1 MLTLSSSP
9 IDTPTIGMKTDIQAD
24 ERITTEASNW
34 VFDEHVAPHFDD
46 HVRKSVPEYDR
57 VQDLAAKFSDWF
69 TYPDC
74 TVLDLGAATGETM
87 LRIRDRHSKAIN
99 LIGFDNS
106 QAMIEQAALK
116 GVTVTFADL
125 ERLANIPD
133 FTYGV
138 ALYTLQ
144 FLRTQARQQLVY
156 NIARALQPGG
166 GFFVVEKVL
175 GSYPTTQDII
185 QQLYWD
191 MKIANGLTPAQVLN
205 KAHALRGCMF
215 PKTIQENETE
225 FRAAGFSQIEIVF
238 KDLQFCG
245 WLLIR

>member
-1 MLTLSSSP
+1 MTANL
-9 IDTPTIGMKTDIQAD
+9 QAD
-24 ERITTEASNW
+24 DGISTEASNW
-34 VFDEHVAPHFDD
+34 VFDEHVAPHFDE

-57 VQDLAAKFSDWF
+57 VQALAAKFSDWF

-74 TVLDLGAATGETM
+74 AVLDFGAATGET
-87 LRIRDRHSKAIN
+87 LRRIRERHTKPLT
-99 LIGFDNS
+99 LIGYDNS
-106 QAMIEQAALK
+106 QAMIEQAARK
-116 GVTVTFADL
+116 GIEVQFRDL
-125 ERLANIPD
+125 ERSFDIPA
-133 FTYGV
+133 FAYGV

-144 FLRTQARQQLVY
+144 FLKPHTRQMLVY
-156 NIARALQPGG
+156 RIAERIERGG

-215 PKTIQENETE
+215 PKTIAENEAE
-225 FRAAGFSQIEIVF
+225 FRAAGFSQVEIVF

-245 WLLIR
+245 WLLIK

>member
-1 MLTLSSSP
+1 MKAE
-9 IDTPTIGMKTDIQAD
+9 IEADTG
-24 ERITTEASNW
+24 ITTEASNW
-34 VFDEHVAPHFDD
+34 VFDEHVAPHFDE

-69 TYPDC
+69 THPDC
-74 TVLDLGAATGETM
+74 TVLDFGAATGETL
-87 LRIRDRHSKAIN
+87 LRIRERHSKPIN
-99 LIGFDNS
+99 LIGYDNS
-106 QAMIEQAALK
+106 QAMIAQAAKK
-116 GVTVTFADL
+116 GVEVAFTDL
-125 ERLANIPD
+125 ERLVDIPPFD
-133 FTYGV
+133 FGV

-144 FLRTQARQQLVY
+144 FLRSQARQQLVY
-156 NIARALQPGG
+156 RLAKALRPGG

-215 PKTIQENETE
+215 PKTIHENETE
-225 FRAAGFSQIEIVF
+225 FRGAGFSQIEIVF

>member
-1 MLTLSSSP
+1 MSNE
-9 IDTPTIGMKTDIQAD
+9 IQAD
-24 ERITTEASNW
+24 EQITTEASNW
-34 VFDEHVAPHFDD
+34 VFDEHVAPHFDE
-46 HVRKSVPEYDR
+46 HVRKSVPDYDR

-69 TYPDC
+69 THPDC

-87 LRIRDRHSKAIN
+87 LRIRERHSKPLT
-99 LIGFDNS
+99 LIGYDNS

-116 GVTVTFADL
+116 GIEVLFKDL
-125 ERLANIPD
+125 ERLTDVPTFA
-133 FTYGV
+133 YGV

-144 FLRTQARQQLVY
+144 FLRSQARQQLVY
-156 NIARALQPGG
+156 RLAQAIEPGG

-185 QQLYWD
+185 QQLYWE
-191 MKIANGLTPAQVLN
+191 MKIKNGLTPAQVIA
-205 KAHALRGCMF
+205 KSHALRGCMF
-215 PKTIQENETE
+215 PKTIAENEAE
-225 FRAAGFSQIEIVF
+225 FRAAGFSQVEIVF

>member
-1 MLTLSSSP
+1 
-9 IDTPTIGMKTDIQAD
+9 MKADIQAD
-24 ERITTEASNW
+24 DQITTEASNW

-57 VQDLAAKFSDWF
+57 VQELAATFSDWF

-87 LRIRDRHSKAIN
+87 LRIRERHSKPVNI
-99 LIGFDNS
+99 IGYDNS

-116 GVTVTFADL
+116 GITITFADL
-125 ERLANIPD
+125 ERLTNIPD

-144 FLRTQARQQLVY
+144 FLRSQARQQLVY
-156 NIARALQPGG
+156 RLAKALQPGG

-191 MKIANGLTPAQVLN
+191 MKIANGLTPAQVIN

-225 FRAAGFSQIEIVF
+225 FRAAGFSQVEIVF

>member
-1 MLTLSSSP
+1 MDGQ
-9 IDTPTIGMKTDIQAD
+9 IKAD
-24 ERITTEASNW
+24 EQISTEASNW

-46 HVRKSVPEYDR
+46 HVRKSVPEYER

-69 TYPDC
+69 THPGC
-74 TVLDLGAATGETM
+74 TVLDFGAATGET
-87 LRIRDRHSKAIN
+87 LQRIRERHSKPLN
-99 LIGFDNS
+99 LVGYDNS
-106 QAMIEQAALK
+106 QAMIEQAGRK
-116 GVTVTFADL
+116 GVEVVFKDL
-125 ERLANIPD
+125 ERPGTIPA
-133 FTYGV
+133 FSYGV

-144 FLRTQARQQLVY
+144 FLRAQGRQQLVY
-156 NIARALQPGG
+156 KIAESLHAGG
-166 GFFVVEKVL
+166 GLFVVEKVL

-191 MKIANGLTPAQVLN
+191 MKITNGLSPAQVLN

-215 PKTIQENETE
+215 PKTIKDNETE
-225 FRAAGFSQIEIVF
+225 FRGAGFSQIEIVF